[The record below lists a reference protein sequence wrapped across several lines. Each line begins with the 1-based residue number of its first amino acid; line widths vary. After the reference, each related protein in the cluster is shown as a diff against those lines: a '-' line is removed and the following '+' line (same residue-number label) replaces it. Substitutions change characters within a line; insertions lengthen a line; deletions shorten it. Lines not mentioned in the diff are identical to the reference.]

1 MKNPERICRKF
12 ILVLCVSVALLMILV
27 SQSSAM
33 DKKDIYFKVF
43 QGADLVPRENNEV
56 IVSCDSY
63 DDHTVRDIGAEVYPD
78 DGSFPQQDMIF
89 GVSVLCPKSQD
100 RLDPV
105 IHIYGNQSDLWEWTD
120 PTDGLLDFH
129 LAIVYCENKE
139 FNFTAPASRVILECL
154 DHDVIT
160 DQVKTTGKKQR

>member
-1 MKNPERICRKF
+1 MRKHKRIHCKF
-12 ILVLCVSVALLMILV
+12 TLIISVTVALLMILV
-27 SQSSAM
+27 SQSSAG

-43 QGADLVPRENNEV
+43 QGANLVPQENNEV
-56 IVSCDSY
+56 IVSCNSY
-63 DDHTVRDIGAEVYPD
+63 DDHTVRNIGEMSPD

-120 PTDGLLDFH
+120 SEDGLLDFH
-129 LAIVYCENKE
+129 QAKVYCQNKE
-139 FNFTAPASRVILECL
+139 FDFTAPASRVILECL
-154 DHDVIT
+154 DHDAIT
-160 DQVKTTGKKQR
+160 DKVK